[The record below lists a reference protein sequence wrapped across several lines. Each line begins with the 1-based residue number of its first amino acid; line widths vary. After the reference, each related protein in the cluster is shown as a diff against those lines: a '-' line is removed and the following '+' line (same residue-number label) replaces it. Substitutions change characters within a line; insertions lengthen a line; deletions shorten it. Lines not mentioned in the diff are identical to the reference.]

1 MKRLKLN
8 IKKTLVFAKIIF
20 GEPEKVTI
28 FAPQSG
34 NDCTYWRNGRVVDRG
49 SLENC

>member
-8 IKKTLVFAKIIF
+8 IKKTLVFPKIIF

-34 NDCTYWRNGRVVDRG
+34 NDCSVLEEWQSGRSRQ
-49 SLENC
+49 S